1 MYWPIL
7 LSLGLGG
14 SIIGA
19 FWMVIDW
26 VVDKIKS
33 NISCSV
39 TLKSADETF
48 KWTLKFMIDKGF
60 LTDESNLRGGI
71 EKASDKP
78 WWESMFE
85 KKDAKAKPK
94 IEFNPGPGTQIFY
107 YKNQRFYFELIE
119 EKTILTG
126 W

>member
-26 VVDKIKS
+26 VIYKIKS
-33 NISCSV
+33 IISCSV

-48 KWTLKFMIDKGF
+48 KWTLKFMIDNGF
-60 LTDESNLRGGI
+60 LTDESNLRGEI

-78 WWESMFE
+78 WYVAMFE
-85 KKDAKAKPK
+85 
-94 IEFNPGPGTQIFY
+94 
-107 YKNQRFYFELIE
+107 
-119 EKTILTG
+119 
-126 W
+126 